1 MLNARHANHG
11 ASRPGNFG
19 FPVASFSSIAVD
31 ASVSA
36 PLGMNWAK
44 LQAAV
49 LAALVAFHF
58 GGTGLSGATSTT
70 AACVAILLFGLP
82 HGTLDLEIIKRE
94 QRAGGLGM
102 SALLI
107 VYLGLATA
115 MFLLWRSAPVAAL
128 ATFLVVAV
136 IHFSE
141 DWRDLQ
147 STFLAQGMAIAL
159 LTAPTLLH
167 LTELEQVFVA
177 VAGHE
182 DAVLIANLMLL
193 LAPMSMAVAIVS
205 LLTLWRA
212 GLPDQAVL
220 GGLILIGMVVLPPV
234 VGFAL
239 FFCLYHSP
247 RHLGMALTRVAHAPI
262 ARRVVPLLTLAALG
276 LAAALFAGEAR
287 ADLSAQFVAASFMTL
302 SMLTVPHMLVPAIV
316 AAMPA
321 KMSKGMDHANQGPA
335 GVSAQRYRPDHGGG
349 RNGGDRGHCD
359 EREKLRRGG
368 DRIH

>member
-1 MLNARHANHG
+1 M
-11 ASRPGNFG
+11 RPGNCG
-19 FPVASFSSIAVD
+19 FPVATFSRIEVD
-31 ASVSA
+31 ASLST
-36 PLGMNWAK
+36 GWGTNRAK

-49 LAALVAFHF
+49 LVALIALHFTGAGLGGAAP
-58 GGTGLSGATSTT
+58 TT
-70 AACVAILLFGLP
+70 AACIAILLFGLP

-94 QRAGGLGM
+94 QRAGGLGL

-107 VYLGLATA
+107 VYLGLAAA

-136 IHFSE
+136 VHFSE
-141 DWRDLQ
+141 DWQDLQ

-177 VAGHE
+177 VAGHN

-193 LAPMSMAVAIVS
+193 LAPMSMAVAVVS

-212 GLPDQAVL
+212 GLPGEAVV
-220 GGLILIGMVVLPPV
+220 GALILIGMVLLPPV

-247 RHLGMALTRVAHAPI
+247 RHLGMALTRIGYAPI

-287 ADLSAQFVAASFMTL
+287 ADLPAQFVAASFMTL
-302 SMLTVPHMLVPAIV
+302 SLLTVPHMLVPAIV
-316 AAMPA
+316 AALPVRLPGARDVRWMAP
-321 KMSKGMDHANQGPA
+321 
-335 GVSAQRYRPDHGGG
+335 G
-349 RNGGDRGHCD
+349 RS
-359 EREKLRRGG
+359 L
-368 DRIH
+368 

>member
-1 MLNARHANHG
+1 MLNDRHGIHG
-11 ASRPGNFG
+11 AARPGNFG
-19 FPVASFSSIAVD
+19 FPVAIFSRIGVDSSISTGWGMKWARLQLAVLV
-31 ASVSA
+31 A
-36 PLGMNWAK
+36 
-44 LQAAV
+44 
-49 LAALVAFHF
+49 LAALHF
-58 GGTGLSGATSTT
+58 SGAGLGGAAPTI

-82 HGTLDLEIIKRE
+82 HGTLDLEVIKRE
-94 QRAGGLGM
+94 QRTGGLGL

-107 VYLGLATA
+107 IYLALAAA
-115 MFLLWRSAPVAAL
+115 MFMLWRSVPVAAL
-128 ATFLVVAV
+128 ATFVVVAV

-141 DWRDLQ
+141 DWQDLQ

-167 LTELEQVFVA
+167 LTELEQAFVA
-177 VAGHE
+177 VTGHN

-212 GLPDQAVL
+212 GLPDQAVV

-247 RHLGMALTRVAHAPI
+247 RHLGMALTRIAHAPI
-262 ARRVVPLLTLAALG
+262 ARRVVPLLTLAAIG

-287 ADLSAQFVAASFMTL
+287 ADLSARFVAASFMTL
-302 SMLTVPHMLVPAIV
+302 SLLTVPHMLVPAIV
-316 AAMPA
+316 AALPVRWP
-321 KMSKGMDHANQGPA
+321 G
-335 GVSAQRYRPDHGGG
+335 SARDKRRMAPG
-349 RNGGDRGHCD
+349 RS
-359 EREKLRRGG
+359 L
-368 DRIH
+368 